1 MPIGGPISAIVALPA
16 KVADVQIPAIVAN
29 AGQRSTLNVCD
40 LPLGLRG
47 HIDTRVTRIKEDKST
62 QETRVTN

>member
-29 AGQRSTLNVCD
+29 AGQSHRSPSLDHRN
-40 LPLGLRG
+40 
-47 HIDTRVTRIKEDKST
+47 
-62 QETRVTN
+62 